1 GDVLNNNNVKHGFTP
16 CNSMHRHILANNQYV
31 TIALS
36 PLTTPIPQATN
47 PHPAPEPCSGR
58 ITGILRP
65 LLAAKQ
71 SAARMRAVVR
81 RCFYTPS
88 SYTRGSVTRR
98 EAG

>member
-1 GDVLNNNNVKHGFTP
+1 MIPAGASSLLYGVDNFLADFITVHSGTP

-81 RCFYTPS
+81 RCS
-88 SYTRGSVTRR
+88 SQ
-98 EAG
+98 